1 MDQVLLV
8 HNRYGTLYHVTR
20 SHYDALKEAHGLV
33 IVDER
38 RDLIQC
44 HPTPTG
50 PTIRAIDIEQKRAES
65 NDSGVGSSPPSPAPV
80 ALLKEKHVGK
90 PTTEKRVGIPAPADG
105 TVTELPAK
113 TKTKRATGGRPR
125 RAR

>member
-8 HNRYGTLYHVTR
+8 RNRYGTLYHVTR

-33 IVDER
+33 IVEER
-38 RDLIQC
+38 RDLIQN

-50 PTIRAIDIEQKRAES
+50 PTIRAADIEEKRAES
-65 NDSGVGSSPPSPAPV
+65 NDSGAGSPPPSPAPV
-80 ALLKEKHVGK
+80 ALPEKQV
-90 PTTEKRVGIPAPADG
+90 V
-105 TVTELPAK
+105 
-113 TKTKRATGGRPR
+113 KTKRTTGGRPR

>member
-8 HNRYGTLYHVTR
+8 RNRYGTLYHVTR

-38 RDLIQC
+38 RDLIQN

-50 PTIRAIDIEQKRAES
+50 PTIRAADIEEKRAES

-80 ALLKEKHVGK
+80 ALPQEPVAKAK
-90 PTTEKRVGIPAPADG
+90 PPKRN
-105 TVTELPAK
+105 
-113 TKTKRATGGRPR
+113 TGGRPR

>member
-1 MDQVLLV
+1 MCYNFSKSEKSAAFCADSRSRFFFAQNLLDLPDV
-8 HNRYGTLYHVTR
+8 
-20 SHYDALKEAHGLV
+20 
-33 IVDER
+33 R

-50 PTIRAIDIEQKRAES
+50 PTIRAADIEQKRAES

-90 PTTEKRVGIPAPADG
+90 QTTEKRVGIPAPADG